1 MTLRPRGLQ
10 NARLPCPSLSPR
22 VCSDSCPLSQW
33 RHPTISSSVT
43 PPPLA
48 LSLSQHHGLFQWVLY
63 IYPLLLGFP
72 SHLGHH
78 RALSRV
84 HVLYSRFSLVI
95 YFMHS
100 NNSVYVSE
108 LSSAFILSSIHLLL
122 FCPATCFPPDFQP
135 PPGGAS
141 ASPFFPTPT
150 CHMDWL
156 ILESTSK

>member
-1 MTLRPRGLQ
+1 MDCSMPGFPVLHYLPEFAQIHGLWVGD
-10 NARLPCPSLSPR
+10 AIPPSHPLSP
-22 VCSDSCPLSQW
+22 
-33 RHPTISSSVT
+33 

-48 LSLSQHHGLFQWVLY
+48 LSLSQHQGLFHWVLY
-63 IYPLLLGFP
+63 IYPLLPGFP
-72 SHLGHH
+72 SHLGRH
-78 RALSRV
+78 RALSRLP
-84 HVLYSRFSLVI
+84 VLYSRFSLVI

-135 PPGGAS
+135 PTGGAS

-156 ILESTSK
+156 ILESASK